1 MKRMLTG
8 IKPTGKLTLGN
19 YIGAIKPCLDYQDDY
34 EMFIF
39 IANQHAITINID
51 PKELKQNTKDLI
63 TLYLAS
69 GLDPNKVTLF
79 LQSDVPAHA
88 QLGWAMT
95 CHAYMGE
102 LNRMTQYKDK
112 CAKGETNLTAGLF
125 TYPALMAADILLYDA
140 DYVPVGVDQ
149 KQHVELTRT
158 LAERFN
164 NRYGEVF
171 RVPDPLISKVGA
183 KIYSLQ
189 DPTKKMSKSEDNPK
203 GTINLLDEPSVAR
216 KKIMSAVTDSYANL
230 VYDPEKQP
238 GLANLMQIL
247 SVITGEA
254 IESIADRFNG
264 KGYGELKKEVGDAVY
279 ELLSGLQARYHEIQN
294 SGIVEEILAQG
305 AAKASVIAD
314 RKVAKIYRKLGF
326 QLFKK

>member
-314 RKVAKIYRKLGF
+314 RKIAKIYRKLGF

>member
-63 TLYLAS
+63 TLYLSS

-279 ELLSGLQARYHEIQN
+279 ELLSDLQARYHEIQN